1 MSPRV
6 AFSLWPPLRA
16 AAGAFCPPYR
26 VAEERKATPAVVLSD
41 PAASL
46 PDLRVGYRVER
57 RFAVRTAYL
66 TVQAEVPGAGP
77 VSDAELRYRKR
88 ARLRGGGA
96 SFGWERDPTDGGE
109 WLGRLSPGLDRAAS
123 EIRSIESLT
132 LRWSTRSGRWRFR
145 LETLS
150 GSVVAGGFMAMPIPV
165 PIEKGEVRGILRM
178 LGHVQGAASG

>member
-16 AAGAFCPPYR
+16 AAAAFCPPYQ
-26 VAEERKATPAVVLSD
+26 VAEQRKTIPAVVLSD
-41 PAASL
+41 PTASL

-66 TVQAEVPGAGP
+66 ILQAEIPGAGP
-77 VSDAELRYRKR
+77 VGDAELRYRKR
-88 ARLRGGGA
+88 ARLLGGGA
-96 SFGWERDPTDGGE
+96 SFGWERDPGGGDE
-109 WLGRLSPGLDRAAS
+109 WLARLSPGLDRAATD
-123 EIRSIESLT
+123 IRSIESMT

-165 PIEKGEVRGILRM
+165 PIEKGEVGGILRM
-178 LGHVQGAASG
+178 LGHVQEATSG